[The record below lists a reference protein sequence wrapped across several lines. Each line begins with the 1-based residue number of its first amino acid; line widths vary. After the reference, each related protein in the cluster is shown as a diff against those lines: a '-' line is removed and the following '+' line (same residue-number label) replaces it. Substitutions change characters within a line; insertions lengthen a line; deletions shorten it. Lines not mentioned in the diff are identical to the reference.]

1 MTGVGGLILWLLS
14 GVSAGIITGLL
25 PSLHPNTVLF
35 ISLPLYLSS
44 EVPAPSFLSFAVGL
58 SVTHTF
64 LDFIP
69 SILLGAPDAGTA
81 LSILPGHR
89 YMLQGKAYKAIKL
102 TVFGGVF
109 ASLIALLLLPF
120 LFFVLP
126 ALYRFI
132 SPYLHL
138 ILVLI
143 LGYLIYGESGSRK
156 KAYSL
161 LILLV
166 SGFLGLGVFASP
178 LANQNYILF
187 SVFSGLFGVPTLLL
201 SARSGR
207 EIPKQDMCLSVDLVS
222 SFKASWY
229 GFLSGLLSG
238 MLPGLGSSQS
248 AFLVKRVKQFPLKQ
262 FITALGGINTT
273 NILFSVL
280 ALYLI
285 GKPRSGAAL
294 IINDILSK
302 FTFQHVLL
310 VLGLSIFALSLAAP
324 LTLILGAKAI
334 ALVEKFDYRKLAYLV
349 LFVIFV
355 GTFLLN
361 GLFGLL
367 VLITS
372 AAIGF
377 SSLFLGTRRG
387 YCMGVLLIPT
397 ILYYAGY
404 SLPLL

>member
-1 MTGVGGLILWLLS
+1 MTGFFGLILWLLLGIGA
-14 GVSAGIITGLL
+14 GVVTGLL

-35 ISLPLYLSS
+35 ISLPFYIESKL
-44 EVPAPSFLSFAVGL
+44 PALSFLSFAVGL

-69 SILLGAPDAGTA
+69 SVLLGAPDPGTA

-109 ASLIALLLLPF
+109 ASLISLALLPL
-120 LFFVLP
+120 LFFLIP
-126 ALYRFI
+126 PLYDSI
-132 SPYLHL
+132 TPYLHL
-138 ILVLI
+138 VLI
-143 LGYLIYGESGSRK
+143 IVLSFLLYGEQGRTKRLS
-156 KAYSL
+156 SL
-161 LILLV
+161 LILLL
-166 SGFLGLGVFASP
+166 SGLLGVGVFSSP

-187 SVFSGLFGVPTLLL
+187 SVFSGLFGVPTLVI
-201 SARSGR
+201 SSRSER
-207 EIPKQDMCLSVDLVS
+207 EVPVQESEVEIEPKKSC
-222 SFKASWY
+222 KASFY
-229 GFLSGLLSG
+229 GFISGLIAG

-248 AFLVKRVKQFPLKQ
+248 AFLVRRIKKFPLRD

-294 IINDILSK
+294 IVRDILADFS
-302 FTFQHVLL
+302 FYHVFL
-310 VLGLSIFALSLAAP
+310 VLGLSVLTLSLAAP
-324 LTLILGAKAI
+324 LTLVLAKKAI
-334 ALVEKFDYRKLAYLV
+334 KVIRRFDYRKLAYLV
-349 LFVIFV
+349 LAVIFS
-355 GTFLLN
+355 GTFVLN
-361 GLFGLL
+361 GWFGFL

-372 AAIGF
+372 SSIGF
-377 SSLFLGTRRG
+377 LTLFLGTRRG
-387 YCMGVLLIPT
+387 YCMGALLVPT

-404 SLPLL
+404 SLPAL